1 MERCPLSRHVIDNLM
16 FSGTVSSRRA
26 VGLALCCVAAW
37 LNTAAWRPTPS
48 IGWFAPMFF
57 LKLLTRRAAGA
68 SPEKRVA
75 SSDNLFAVHR
85 YQLFEDSVEGSR

>member
-16 FSGTVSSRRA
+16 FSGTASSRRV

-48 IGWFAPMFF
+48 IGWFAPVFF
-57 LKLLTRRAAGA
+57 LKLLARHAAGA
-68 SPEKRVA
+68 SPEKV
-75 SSDNLFAVHR
+75 
-85 YQLFEDSVEGSR
+85 